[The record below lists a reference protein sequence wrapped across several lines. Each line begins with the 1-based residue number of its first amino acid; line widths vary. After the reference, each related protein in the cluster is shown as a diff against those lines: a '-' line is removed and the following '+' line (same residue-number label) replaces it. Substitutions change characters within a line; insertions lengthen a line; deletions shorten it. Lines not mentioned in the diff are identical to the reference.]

1 MVNQAQDMQDDGNAP
16 GNALH
21 AAASVPEP
29 LTCRNDPE
37 LEAAVE
43 RILAATSG
51 VWSIVA
57 RGTGGL
63 PLFHDR
69 LADRVFPSAS
79 LIKIL
84 IMAEAFRQTEEGR
97 LSLADRL
104 DAPAD
109 RIVPF
114 GLLPLLRE
122 RSYSIWDLIVYM
134 MTVSDNTA
142 TNLLID
148 RLGMASVNAFAER
161 LGLSDTRLRR
171 HMMDLEA
178 RRAHRENETSA
189 RDMARLLAG
198 INAGRIVSASACQVM
213 RQMMENERGTD
224 GLRRCFP
231 AEWPMMRK
239 TGELEGIRHDLCIV
253 QTPAGALLLGV
264 LATELSDMREAE
276 RVTVALGELIIGHA
290 SGAQLNRHGGTPH

>member
-1 MVNQAQDMQDDGNAP
+1 MAESQDRGFAPPQAGMSQTAP
-16 GNALH
+16 DWAPVGM
-21 AAASVPEP
+21 
-29 LTCRNDPE
+29 
-37 LEAAVE
+37 AVE
-43 RILAATSG
+43 QLLSKAQG
-51 VWSIVA
+51 VWSITA
-57 RGTGGL
+57 RGLGGL
-63 PLFHDR
+63 SFAYERH
-69 LADRVFPSAS
+69 AERVFPSAS
-79 LIKIL
+79 LIKLL

-104 DAPAD
+104 EAPAD

-122 RSYSIWDLIVYM
+122 RSYSVWDLIVYM

-161 LGLSDTRLRR
+161 LGLADTRLRR

-178 RRAHRENETSA
+178 RRLNRENTTSA

-198 INAGRIVSASACQVM
+198 IHAGRILSASSCQVM
-213 RQMMENERGTD
+213 LHIMENERGTD

-231 AEWPMMRK
+231 EDWPMMRK

-253 QTPAGALLLGV
+253 ATPTGPLLLGFF
-264 LATELSDMREAE
+264 ATDLPDMRAGE
-276 RVTVALGELIIGHA
+276 RVTAALGELLA
-290 SGAQLNRHGGTPH
+290 EQALGAHWPPCDGFPR